1 MLKSSLPLEPVIL
14 LLSPI
19 TKFYSNFKRIN
30 NASILESKTQHK
42 RDCNQVDN
50 LTAVMT
56 LQMEME
62 IKNRERENM
71 YIRI

>member
-1 MLKSSLPLEPVIL
+1 MLKSSLPLEPPSSYYYHRL
-14 LLSPI
+14 Q
-19 TKFYSNFKRIN
+19 NFTQIN

-62 IKNRERENM
+62 IKIRERENM